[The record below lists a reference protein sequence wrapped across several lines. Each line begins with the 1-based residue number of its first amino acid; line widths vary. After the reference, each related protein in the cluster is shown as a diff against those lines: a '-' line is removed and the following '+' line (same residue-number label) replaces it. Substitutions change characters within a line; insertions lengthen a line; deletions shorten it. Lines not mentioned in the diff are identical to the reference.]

1 MRVSTVR
8 RAWCIRDASA
18 YRVREGLAS
27 WMTARVWRGVM
38 LWCDDED
45 GGRHAGWHQPN
56 DGSHSFVFIHQRHRG
71 YVCEFDRLHA
81 AAMCVEGD
89 GMERLRECCVRD

>member
-8 RAWCIRDASA
+8 RAWCIRAASA

-45 GGRHAGWHQPN
+45 GAGTL
-56 DGSHSFVFIHQRHRG
+56 DGISRMTALTILDLYTNAIAGMFVSLIDSMLLRCVSRATAWS
-71 YVCEFDRLHA
+71 VC
-81 AAMCVEGD
+81 VS
-89 GMERLRECCVRD
+89 VV